1 MTLTPE
7 RWQHVA
13 RIVDLA
19 LDQDAST
26 RDAFLSDACGADEAL
41 WCEVQSLLQ
50 QDAAKIV
57 LDRSVWATAAPLFA
71 DRPDLDAG
79 ALLGPYRIECL
90 VGAGGMGEV
99 FRATDTRLNR
109 QVAIKVLPPG
119 VALDETMRARFARE
133 ASAVAALTHPHICT
147 LYDVGRHDDVDFLVM
162 EYVEGDTMAARLA
175 DGPLSLNE
183 AFTYSI
189 EIASALE
196 HAHSHGVVHR
206 DLKPANIMITAGGTK
221 MLDFGIAK
229 YPLVSKLCTPD
240 DEVTSEA
247 PSPTIGERTEHEHL
261 ARDDVS
267 VTRDGTILGT
277 IRYMSPEQIKGDEV
291 DARSDLFSF
300 GAVVFEML
308 TGRRAFDGDSAASL
322 RAAVLEHEPPPVSS
336 LQPLSPPAMD
346 DLVQRCLAKNTNER
360 WQTASDV
367 SRELKRV
374 FASIGQAR
382 THRPAKTVRWVAG
395 ILVAA
400 IAGLA
405 LWLFASALHTPSR
418 RPASAQ
424 IRSLAVL
431 PLDNVSGD
439 PDQEYFADG
448 MTEELIFDLAKI
460 SMLRV
465 ISPESIN
472 HFKGVRKPVTTVA
485 RELQVDAIVEGS
497 IARAGNKVA
506 LTARLIRGVTG
517 EILWAQSFE
526 RELSDVLIL
535 QNEVARTIT
544 SRVDI
549 TLTPDQQA
557 RSATARPVD
566 PEVHRLVLLGRHH
579 AAKVTEE
586 GLQKAIQYY
595 NVAIGKDPAN
605 ASAHAGVAEAYT
617 ELAGFYL
624 DPREAMPK
632 AKQAAETALRLDDS
646 LAQAHAALGY
656 VHLVYDW
663 DGPAARKA
671 LLRALDLNPT
681 LAIARLNY
689 AAYLSTQAQDDEAVR
704 EVRRA
709 VDLDPLSIRT
719 HAFGTVLLLFTR
731 RYDDAIELA
740 RKGLEFEPNSGFTMA
755 FQGVAYAQQGRF
767 EEAVA
772 NVQRAAQLDNSLTI
786 LALEAQ
792 VLAMA
797 GRREQARQVI
807 RHVQDAAKH
816 RYFCPYEIACV
827 YVSLGDRDT
836 AFELFRKGT
845 DEHADCMAWL
855 GVEPW
860 VDPFRSDA
868 RYGSLLR
875 KIGLTPHPR

>member
-1 MTLTPE
+1 L
-7 RWQHVA
+7 
-13 RIVDLA
+13 
-19 LDQDAST
+19 
-26 RDAFLSDACGADEAL
+26 DEAL
-41 WCEVQSLLQ
+41 
-50 QDAAKIV
+50 
-57 LDRSVWATAAPLFA
+57 
-71 DRPDLDAG
+71 
-79 ALLGPYRIECL
+79 
-90 VGAGGMGEV
+90 
-99 FRATDTRLNR
+99 
-109 QVAIKVLPPG
+109 
-119 VALDETMRARFARE
+119 
-133 ASAVAALTHPHICT
+133 
-147 LYDVGRHDDVDFLVM
+147 
-162 EYVEGDTMAARLA
+162 
-175 DGPLSLNE
+175 
-183 AFTYSI
+183 TYSI

-206 DLKPANIMITAGGTK
+206 DLKPANIMLTAGGTK
-221 MLDFGIAK
+221 LLDFGIAK
-229 YPLVSKLCTPD
+229 FPPVPKLCTPD
-240 DEVTSEA
+240 GEVTHDAA
-247 PSPTIGERTEHEHL
+247 PPTIGERTEHEHL
-261 ARDDVS
+261 ERDDVS

-277 IRYMSPEQIKGDEV
+277 IRYMSPEQIKGYEV

-322 RAAVLEHEPPPVSS
+322 RAAVLDHEPPPVSS
-336 LQPLSPPAMD
+336 LQPLVPPAMD
-346 DLVQRCLAKNTNER
+346 DLVRRCLAKNANER

-367 SRELKRV
+367 TRELKEV

-382 THRPAKTVRWVAG
+382 THQPAKRVGWVAG
-395 ILVAA
+395 ILVGT

-405 LWLFASALHTPSR
+405 LWLLPSALRSPSR
-418 RPASAQ
+418 RPAPGQ

-439 PDQEYFADG
+439 PEQEYFADG
-448 MTEELIFDLAKI
+448 ITEQLIFDLAKVGR
-460 SMLRV
+460 LRV
-465 ISPESIN
+465 ISPASVN
-472 HFKGVRKPVTTVA
+472 HFKHLRTPVTTVA
-485 RELQVDAIVEGS
+485 RELQVDGIIEGS
-497 IARAGNKVA
+497 VSRAGNKVA
-506 LTARLIRGVTG
+506 ITVRLIRGVTG
-517 EILWAQSFE
+517 EIMWAQSFE
-526 RELSDVLIL
+526 RELRDVLIL
-535 QNEVARTIT
+535 QNDVARTIT
-544 SRVDI
+544 SKVDI

-557 RSATARPVD
+557 RLATARPVD
-566 PEVHRLVLLGRHH
+566 PEVHRQVLLGRHH
-579 AAKVTEE
+579 AAQATEE

-595 NVAIGKDPAN
+595 NVAIVNDPAN

-632 AKQAAETALRLDDS
+632 AKRAAETALRLDDS

-689 AAYLSTQAQDDEAVR
+689 AAYLSTQARDDEAVR
-704 EVRRA
+704 EVRHA

-731 RYDDAIELA
+731 RYDEAIELA

-772 NVQRAAQLDNSLTI
+772 NVERAAQLDNSLTI
-786 LALEAQ
+786 LALKAQ
-792 VLAMA
+792 VLAIA
-797 GRREQARQVI
+797 GRKEQARQVI
-807 RHVQDAAKH
+807 RKVQDAAKH

-836 AFELFRKGT
+836 AFDLFRKGT
-845 DEHADCMAWL
+845 DERADCMAWL

-860 VDPFRSDA
+860 VDPFRADP
-868 RYGSLLR
+868 RYGSLIR
-875 KIGLTPHPR
+875 EIGLTPHAR

>member
-1 MTLTPE
+1 MTPE

-41 WCEVQSLLQ
+41 RCEVQSLLQ

-71 DRPDLDAG
+71 DRPDFGPG

-175 DGPLSLNE
+175 DGPLSLDE

-206 DLKPANIMITAGGTK
+206 DLKPANIMVTAGGTK
-221 MLDFGIAK
+221 LLDFGIAK
-229 YPLVSKLCTPD
+229 FPRVPKLCTPD
-240 DEVTSEA
+240 GEVTSDA
-247 PSPTIGERTEHEHL
+247 PPPTFGEPTEHEHL

-308 TGRRAFDGDSAASL
+308 TGSRAFDGDSAARL
-322 RAAVLEHEPPPVSS
+322 RAAVLEHNTPPVSS

-346 DLVQRCLAKNTNER
+346 DLVQRCLTKNANDR

-374 FASIGQAR
+374 FASIGPAR
-382 THRPAKTVRWVAG
+382 THRPAKTLRSVAG

-405 LWLFASALHTPSR
+405 LWLFASAWHTPSSS
-418 RPASAQ
+418 PASGQ

-448 MTEELIFDLAKI
+448 MTEQLIFDLAKV

-497 IARAGNKVA
+497 IARAGNKVVV
-506 LTARLIRGVTG
+506 TARLVRGVTG

-544 SRVDI
+544 SKVDI

-557 RSATARPVD
+557 RLVAARPVD
-566 PEVHRLVLLGRHH
+566 PEVHRQVLLGRHN
-579 AAKVTEE
+579 AAKTTEE

-595 NVAIGKDPAN
+595 NAAIGKDPAN

-632 AKQAAETALRLDDS
+632 AKRAAETALRLDDS

-731 RYDDAIELA
+731 RYDEAIELA

-772 NVQRAAQLDNSLTI
+772 NVQKAAQLDNSLTI

-797 GRREQARQVI
+797 GRKEQARQVI
-807 RHVQDAAKH
+807 RHVQEAAKH

-845 DEHADCMAWL
+845 DERADCMAWL

-875 KIGLTPHPR
+875 KIGLTRHAP